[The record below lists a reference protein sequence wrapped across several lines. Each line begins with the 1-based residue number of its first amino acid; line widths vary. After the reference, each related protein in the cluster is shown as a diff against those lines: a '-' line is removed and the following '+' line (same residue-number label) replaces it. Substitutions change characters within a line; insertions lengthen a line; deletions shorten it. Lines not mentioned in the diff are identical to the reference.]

1 MGREARS
8 AIQLRAMVQ
17 VRLNALPEMIDMKA
31 KSPSAGPIAGAV
43 LPELNDP
50 QGRTWDIRDLFQG
63 AGYTLLFRT
72 IVDELRDR
80 YDLKG

>member
-1 MGREARS
+1 MGRETRS

-17 VRLNALPEMIDMKA
+17 VRLNALPEVIDMKA

-63 AGYTLLFRT
+63 AATRSCSERSST
-72 IVDELRDR
+72 NCVTATT
-80 YDLKG
+80 